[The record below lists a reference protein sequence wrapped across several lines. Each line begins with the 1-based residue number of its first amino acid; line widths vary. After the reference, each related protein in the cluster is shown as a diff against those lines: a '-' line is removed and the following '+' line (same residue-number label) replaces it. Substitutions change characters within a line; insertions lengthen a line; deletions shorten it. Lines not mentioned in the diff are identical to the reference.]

1 MKIPFN
7 QETIPDELESIKEE
21 VCDNICRHVIRTDI
35 DEVELADICAN
46 CPMNRL

>member
-21 VCDNICRHVIRTDI
+21 ICDKYCKMPERKDI